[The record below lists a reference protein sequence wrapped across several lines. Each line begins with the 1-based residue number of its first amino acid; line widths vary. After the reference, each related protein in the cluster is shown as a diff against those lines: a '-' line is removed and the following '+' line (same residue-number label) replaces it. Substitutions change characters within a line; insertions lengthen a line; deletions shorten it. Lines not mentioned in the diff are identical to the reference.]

1 MPVTSPVLLR
11 VEHLSKSF
19 GGLQAVIDV
28 SFSVARASIIGLIGP
43 NGSGKTVTFDCIT
56 GFYRPA
62 GGRVVLEK
70 RDLTAR
76 RPNEIARAG
85 ITRSFRITGVFGR
98 LTMWGNLRT
107 EDARDRSQPDAP
119 AKAAHP
125 G

>member
-11 VEHLSKSF
+11 VEYLSTSF
-19 GGLQAVIDV
+19 GGLQAVVDV

-43 NGSGKTVTFDCIT
+43 NGSGKTLTFDCIT
-56 GFYRPA
+56 RFYRPD

-70 RDLTAR
+70 RDLIAR
-76 RPNEIARAG
+76 RPNEIASAG
-85 ITRSFRITGVFGR
+85 IARSFQITGVFGR
-98 LTMWGNLRT
+98 LTVWENLRT

-119 AKAAHP
+119 AEATHP